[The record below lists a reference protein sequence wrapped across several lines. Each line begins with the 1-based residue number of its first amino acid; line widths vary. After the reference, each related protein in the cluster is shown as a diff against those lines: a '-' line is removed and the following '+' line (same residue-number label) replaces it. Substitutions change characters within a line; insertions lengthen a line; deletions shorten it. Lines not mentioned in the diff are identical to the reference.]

1 MIDAPAPPDGPAP
14 RRRTLRLRDGEA
26 SALEFG
32 DPDRPLDVIFSHA
45 NGFNALTY
53 RSILQPL
60 ATEMRILAVDQ
71 RGHGESR
78 LPADAQ
84 AYRRSWGIQRR
95 DLVEVIDREAR
106 GAPVVLAGHSM
117 GAIVSLLAAERREE
131 RVRSVV
137 MFEPVLLPYRASLYA
152 RLPWVSGLLWKQL
165 PMAIA
170 ARKRRS
176 NFDRAELA
184 LASYRGRGAFRTWP
198 DETLQDYVEGG
209 LRPTADG
216 FELACSP
223 EWEAANYAAQAND
236 SWGAMRRLKW
246 PMTVFLAERDS
257 SCFATPADLTRRN
270 PLLKVIPVPGTTHF
284 LPMERPDV
292 VQAAL
297 RGAVRL
303 PR

>member
-1 MIDAPAPPDGPAP
+1 M
-14 RRRTLRLRDGEA
+14 RLRDGEA
-26 SALEFG
+26 SALDFG
-32 DPDRPLDVIFSHA
+32 DPNQPIDVIFSHA

-60 ATEMRILAVDQ
+60 AGQMRILAVDQ
-71 RGHGESR
+71 RGHGETR
-78 LPADAQ
+78 TPADAQ
-84 AYRRSWGIQRR
+84 AWRRSWGVQRR
-95 DLVEVIDREAR
+95 DLVEVIDHETA
-106 GAPVVLAGHSM
+106 GPVVLAGHSM
-117 GAIVSLLAAERREE
+117 GAIVSLLAAERRPE

-137 MFEPVLLPYRASLYA
+137 MFEPVLLPYAASLYA
-152 RLPWVSGLLWKQL
+152 RLPWVSGLLWKKL
-165 PMAIA
+165 PMALA

-184 LASYRGRGAFRTWP
+184 LASYRGRGAFKTWP
-198 DETLQDYVEGG
+198 DATLRDYVEGG
-209 LRPTADG
+209 LRSTPEG

-236 SWGAMRRLKW
+236 SWGAMRRLRR
-246 PMTVFLAERDS
+246 PLTIFLAERDS
-257 SCFATPADLTRRN
+257 SCFAAPDALTRRN

-297 RGAVRL
+297 RAAVAG
-303 PR
+303 